1 MVYTP
6 KLISYNMKN
15 YFSKKIVVDEPQ
27 SGLSTFVM
35 PTSVKD
41 VITFAGSLPCGTLYS
56 PRQNSE
62 ISALAAGMLDKGTK
76 NKDKFEVSDIL
87 ESVGAEIN
95 FFNTAYHVHFT
106 GYCLK
111 SDLETVLC
119 LLCEQL
125 RTPLFL
131 EKELSTLKKRLVG
144 NLERSKEDTKKQAT
158 IGLLRELYPPDH
170 PNYALTTD
178 EKIERVSLV
187 KTKEIKT
194 FHKKT
199 YRLGGFNFSA
209 AGDVN
214 PDTIN
219 KLLKEQFSG
228 WKKGSDIPYQL
239 DLKARPVKSK
249 ECRIPI
255 PDKQSIDMYLGQA
268 IGINRRHKDYYP
280 LKMAIYVLGGNF
292 SARLMQTIRDEA
304 GLTYGIG
311 ASLSGTGF
319 GSDGYWSTWATFA
332 PDLLKKGKGATH
344 NQIQEW
350 YNKGITEKELKEKKT
365 TLTGAYQVGL
375 DSTGGLAARILSNA
389 EQGEKTEHLDKYPEI
404 IKNISLDKVN
414 KTIKKYIKPKQ
425 LTFVAAGTFDD

>member
-1 MVYTP
+1 MR
-6 KLISYNMKN
+6 N

-27 SGLSTFVM
+27 KGLSTFVL
-35 PTSVKD
+35 PTGVKE

-56 PRQNSE
+56 PRKNSE
-62 ISALAAGMLDKGTK
+62 ISSLAAGMLDKGTK

-95 FFNTAYHVHFT
+95 FFNTAHHVQFT

-111 SDLETVLC
+111 NDLDTVLC
-119 LLCEQL
+119 LLGEQL

-144 NLERSKEDTKKQAT
+144 NLERSKEDTKKQAM
-158 IGLLRELYPPDH
+158 IGLLRKLYPPHH

-178 EKIERVSLV
+178 EKIELVSSV
-187 KTKEIKT
+187 RTKEIKT
-194 FHKKT
+194 FHKNT
-199 YRLGGFNFSA
+199 YQLGGFNFSA
-209 AGDVN
+209 AGDVS

-219 KLLKEQFSG
+219 KLLKEQFSR
-228 WKKGSDIPYQL
+228 WKKGPDIPYRL
-239 DLKARPVKSK
+239 DLKARPIKGK
-249 ECRIPI
+249 KRRIPI

-292 SARLMQTIRDEA
+292 SARLMQSIRDEA

-311 ASLSGTGF
+311 SSLSGTGF
-319 GSDGYWSTWATFA
+319 GSDGYWSTLATFA
-332 PDLLKKGKGATH
+332 PDLLEKGKRATR
-344 NQIQEW
+344 NQIEEW
-350 YNKGITEKELKEKKT
+350 YNSGITEKELKEKKT
-365 TLTGAYQVGL
+365 TIMRAYKVGL

-389 EQGEKTEHLDKYPEI
+389 QQREKIEHLDKYPEI

>member
-1 MVYTP
+1 MR
-6 KLISYNMKN
+6 N
-15 YFSKKIVVDEPQ
+15 YFSKKIVIDEPQ
-27 SGLSTFVM
+27 KGLSTFVLS
-35 PTSVKD
+35 TGVKE

-56 PRQNSE
+56 PRKNSE
-62 ISALAAGMLDKGTK
+62 ISSLAAGMLDKGTK

-95 FFNTAYHVHFT
+95 FFNTAHHVQFT
-106 GYCLK
+106 GHCLK
-111 SDLETVLC
+111 NDLDTVLC
-119 LLCEQL
+119 LLGEQL

-144 NLERSKEDTKKQAT
+144 NLERSKEDTKKQAM
-158 IGLLRELYPPDH
+158 IGLLRKLYPPHH
-170 PNYALTTD
+170 PNYALTTN
-178 EKIERVSLV
+178 ENIELVSSV
-187 KTKEIKT
+187 RTKEIKT
-194 FHKKT
+194 FHKNT
-199 YRLGGFNFSA
+199 YQLGGFNFSA
-209 AGDVN
+209 AGDVS

-219 KLLKEQFSG
+219 KLLKEQFSR
-228 WKKGSDIPYQL
+228 WKKGPDIPYRL
-239 DLKARPVKSK
+239 DLKARPIKGK
-249 ECRIPI
+249 KRRIPI

-311 ASLSGTGF
+311 SSLSGTGF

-332 PDLLKKGKGATH
+332 PDLLEKGKRATH
-344 NQIQEW
+344 NQIKEW
-350 YNKGITEKELKEKKT
+350 YNNGITEKELNEKKT
-365 TLTGAYQVGL
+365 TIMGAYKVGL

-389 EQGEKTEHLDKYPEI
+389 QQREKIEHLDKYPEI

>member
-1 MVYTP
+1 MR
-6 KLISYNMKN
+6 N

-27 SGLSTFVM
+27 KGLSTFVL
-35 PTSVKD
+35 PTGVKE

-56 PRQNSE
+56 PRKNSE
-62 ISALAAGMLDKGTK
+62 ISSLAAGMLDKGTK
-76 NKDKFEVSDIL
+76 NKDKFEVSDML

-95 FFNTAYHVHFT
+95 FFNTAHHVQFT

-111 SDLETVLC
+111 NDLDTVLC
-119 LLCEQL
+119 LLGEQL

-144 NLERSKEDTKKQAT
+144 NLERSKEDTKKQAM
-158 IGLLRELYPPDH
+158 IGLLRKLYPPHH
-170 PNYALTTD
+170 PNYALTTN
-178 EKIERVSLV
+178 ENIELVSSV
-187 KTKEIKT
+187 RTKEIKT
-194 FHKKT
+194 FHKNT
-199 YRLGGFNFSA
+199 YQLGGFNFSA
-209 AGDVN
+209 AGDVS

-219 KLLKEQFSG
+219 KLLKEQFSR
-228 WKKGSDIPYQL
+228 WKKGPDIPYRL
-239 DLKARPVKSK
+239 DLKARPIKGK
-249 ECRIPI
+249 KRRIPI

-311 ASLSGTGF
+311 SSLSGTGF

-332 PDLLKKGKGATH
+332 PDLLEKGKRATR
-344 NQIQEW
+344 NQIKEW
-350 YNKGITEKELKEKKT
+350 YNNGITEKELKEKKT
-365 TLTGAYQVGL
+365 TIMGAYQVGL

-389 EQGEKTEHLDKYPEI
+389 QQREKIEHLDQYPEI

>member
-1 MVYTP
+1 MR
-6 KLISYNMKN
+6 N

-27 SGLSTFVM
+27 KGLSTFVL
-35 PTSVKD
+35 PTGVKE

-56 PRQNSE
+56 PRKNSE
-62 ISALAAGMLDKGTK
+62 ISSLAAGMLDKGTN

-95 FFNTAYHVHFT
+95 FFNTAHHVQFT

-111 SDLETVLC
+111 NDLDTVLC
-119 LLCEQL
+119 LLGEQL

-144 NLERSKEDTKKQAT
+144 NLERSKEDTKKQAM
-158 IGLLRELYPPDH
+158 IGLLRKLYPPHH

-178 EKIERVSLV
+178 EKIELVSSV
-187 KTKEIKT
+187 RTKEIKT
-194 FHKKT
+194 FHKNT
-199 YRLGGFNFSA
+199 YQLGGFNFSA
-209 AGDVN
+209 AGDVS

-219 KLLKEQFSG
+219 KLLKEQFSR
-228 WKKGSDIPYQL
+228 WKKGPDIPYRL
-239 DLKARPVKSK
+239 DLKARPIKGK
-249 ECRIPI
+249 KRRIPI

-311 ASLSGTGF
+311 SSLSGTGF

-332 PDLLKKGKGATH
+332 PDLLEKGKRATR
-344 NQIQEW
+344 NQIKEW
-350 YNKGITEKELKEKKT
+350 YNNGITEKELKEKKT
-365 TLTGAYQVGL
+365 TIMGAYQVGL

-389 EQGEKTEHLDKYPEI
+389 QQREKIEHLDKYPEI

>member
-1 MVYTP
+1 MR
-6 KLISYNMKN
+6 N

-27 SGLSTFVM
+27 KGLSTFVL
-35 PTSVKD
+35 PTGVKE

-56 PRQNSE
+56 PRKNSE
-62 ISALAAGMLDKGTK
+62 ISSLAAGMLDKGTK

-95 FFNTAYHVHFT
+95 FFNTAHHVQFT

-111 SDLETVLC
+111 NDLDTVLC
-119 LLCEQL
+119 LLGEQL

-144 NLERSKEDTKKQAT
+144 NLERSKEDTKKQAM
-158 IGLLRELYPPDH
+158 IGLLRKLYPPHH

-178 EKIERVSLV
+178 EKIELVSSV
-187 KTKEIKT
+187 RTKEIKT
-194 FHKKT
+194 FHKNT
-199 YRLGGFNFSA
+199 YQLGGFNFSA
-209 AGDVN
+209 AGDVS

-219 KLLKEQFSG
+219 KLLKEQFSR
-228 WKKGSDIPYQL
+228 WKKGPDIPYRL
-239 DLKARPVKSK
+239 DLKARPIKGK
-249 ECRIPI
+249 KRRIPI

-332 PDLLKKGKGATH
+332 PDLLEKGKRATR
-344 NQIQEW
+344 NQIKEW
-350 YNKGITEKELKEKKT
+350 YNNGITEKELKEKKT
-365 TLTGAYQVGL
+365 TIMGAYQVGL

-389 EQGEKTEHLDKYPEI
+389 QQREKIEHLDKYPEI

>member
-1 MVYTP
+1 MR
-6 KLISYNMKN
+6 N

-27 SGLSTFVM
+27 KGLSTFVL
-35 PTSVKD
+35 PTGVKE

-56 PRQNSE
+56 PRKNSE
-62 ISALAAGMLDKGTK
+62 ISSLAAGMLDKGTK

-95 FFNTAYHVHFT
+95 FFNTAHHVQFT

-111 SDLETVLC
+111 NDLDTVLC
-119 LLCEQL
+119 LLGEQL

-144 NLERSKEDTKKQAT
+144 NLERSKEDTKKQAM
-158 IGLLRELYPPDH
+158 IGLLRKLYPPHH

-178 EKIERVSLV
+178 EKIELVSSV
-187 KTKEIKT
+187 RTKEIKT

-209 AGDVN
+209 AGDVS

-219 KLLKEQFSG
+219 KLLKEQFSR
-228 WKKGSDIPYQL
+228 WKKGPDIPYRL
-239 DLKARPVKSK
+239 DLKARPIKGK
-249 ECRIPI
+249 KRRIPI

-332 PDLLKKGKGATH
+332 PDLLEKGKRATR
-344 NQIQEW
+344 NQIKEW
-350 YNKGITEKELKEKKT
+350 YNNGITEKELKEKKT
-365 TLTGAYQVGL
+365 TIMGAYQVGL

-389 EQGEKTEHLDKYPEI
+389 QQREKIEHLDQYPEI

>member
-1 MVYTP
+1 MR
-6 KLISYNMKN
+6 N

-27 SGLSTFVM
+27 KGLSTFVL
-35 PTSVKD
+35 PTGVKE

-56 PRQNSE
+56 PRKNSE
-62 ISALAAGMLDKGTK
+62 ISSLAAGMLDKGTK

-95 FFNTAYHVHFT
+95 FFNTAHHVQFT

-111 SDLETVLC
+111 NDLPTVLC
-119 LLCEQL
+119 LLGEQL

-144 NLERSKEDTKKQAT
+144 NLERSKEDTKKQAM
-158 IGLLRELYPPDH
+158 IGLLRRLYPPHH

-178 EKIERVSLV
+178 EKIELVSSV
-187 KTKEIKT
+187 RTKEIKT
-194 FHKKT
+194 FHKNT

-209 AGDVN
+209 AGDVS

-219 KLLKEQFSG
+219 KLLKEQFSR
-228 WKKGSDIPYQL
+228 WKKGPDIPYRL
-239 DLKARPVKSK
+239 DLKARPIKGK
-249 ECRIPI
+249 KRRIPI

-268 IGINRRHKDYYP
+268 IGINRRHKDYYS

-311 ASLSGTGF
+311 SSLSGTGF

-332 PDLLKKGKGATH
+332 PDLLEKGKRATH
-344 NQIQEW
+344 NQIKEW
-350 YNKGITEKELKEKKT
+350 YNNGITEKELNEKKT
-365 TLTGAYQVGL
+365 TIMGAYKVGL

-389 EQGEKTEHLDKYPEI
+389 QQREKIEHLDQYPEI

-425 LTFVAAGTFDD
+425 LTFVAAGTFND

>member
-1 MVYTP
+1 MR
-6 KLISYNMKN
+6 N

-27 SGLSTFVM
+27 KGLSTFVLS
-35 PTSVKD
+35 TGVKE

-56 PRQNSE
+56 PRKNSE
-62 ISALAAGMLDKGTK
+62 ISSLAAGMLDKGTK

-95 FFNTAYHVHFT
+95 FFNTAHHVQFT
-106 GYCLK
+106 GHCLK
-111 SDLETVLC
+111 NDLDTVLC
-119 LLCEQL
+119 LLGEQL

-144 NLERSKEDTKKQAT
+144 NLERSKEDTKKQAM
-158 IGLLRELYPPDH
+158 IGLLRKLYPPHH
-170 PNYALTTD
+170 PNYALTTN
-178 EKIERVSLV
+178 ENIELVSSV
-187 KTKEIKT
+187 RTKEIKT

-199 YRLGGFNFSA
+199 YQLGGFNFSA
-209 AGDVN
+209 AGDVS

-219 KLLKEQFSG
+219 KLLKEQFSR
-228 WKKGSDIPYQL
+228 WKKGPDIPYRL
-239 DLKARPVKSK
+239 DLKARPIKGK
-249 ECRIPI
+249 KRRIPI

-311 ASLSGTGF
+311 SSLSGTGF

-332 PDLLKKGKGATH
+332 PDLLEKGKRATH
-344 NQIQEW
+344 NQIKEW
-350 YNKGITEKELKEKKT
+350 YNNGITEKELNEKKT
-365 TLTGAYQVGL
+365 TIMGAYKVGL

-389 EQGEKTEHLDKYPEI
+389 QQREKIEHLDKYPEI

>member
-1 MVYTP
+1 MR
-6 KLISYNMKN
+6 N
-15 YFSKKIVVDEPQ
+15 YFSKKIVIDEPQ
-27 SGLSTFVM
+27 KGLSTFVLS
-35 PTSVKD
+35 TGVKE

-56 PRQNSE
+56 PRKNSE
-62 ISALAAGMLDKGTK
+62 ISSLAAGMLDKGTK

-95 FFNTAYHVHFT
+95 FFNTAHHVQFT

-111 SDLETVLC
+111 NDLDTVLC
-119 LLCEQL
+119 LLGEQL

-144 NLERSKEDTKKQAT
+144 NLERSKEDTKKQAM
-158 IGLLRELYPPDH
+158 IGLLRKLYPPHH

-178 EKIERVSLV
+178 EKIELVSSV
-187 KTKEIKT
+187 RTKEIKT
-194 FHKKT
+194 FHKNT
-199 YRLGGFNFSA
+199 YQLGGFNFSA
-209 AGDVN
+209 AGDVS

-219 KLLKEQFSG
+219 KLLKEQFSR
-228 WKKGSDIPYQL
+228 WKKGPDIPYRL
-239 DLKARPVKSK
+239 DLKARPIKGK
-249 ECRIPI
+249 KRRIPI

-332 PDLLKKGKGATH
+332 PDLLEKGKRATH
-344 NQIQEW
+344 NQIKEW
-350 YNKGITEKELKEKKT
+350 YNNGITEKELNEKKT
-365 TLTGAYQVGL
+365 TIMGAYKVGL

-389 EQGEKTEHLDKYPEI
+389 QQREKIEHLDKYPEI

>member
-1 MVYTP
+1 MR
-6 KLISYNMKN
+6 N

-27 SGLSTFVM
+27 KGLSTFVL
-35 PTSVKD
+35 PTGVKE

-56 PRQNSE
+56 PRKNSE
-62 ISALAAGMLDKGTK
+62 ISSLAAGMLDKGTK

-95 FFNTAYHVHFT
+95 FFNTAHHVQFT

-111 SDLETVLC
+111 NDLDTVLC
-119 LLCEQL
+119 LLGEQL

-144 NLERSKEDTKKQAT
+144 NLERSKEDTKKQAM
-158 IGLLRELYPPDH
+158 IGLLRKLYPPHH

-178 EKIERVSLV
+178 EKIELVSSV
-187 KTKEIKT
+187 RTKEIKT
-194 FHKKT
+194 FHKNT
-199 YRLGGFNFSA
+199 YQLGGFNFSA
-209 AGDVN
+209 AGDVS

-219 KLLKEQFSG
+219 KLLKEQFSR
-228 WKKGSDIPYQL
+228 WKKGPDIPYRL
-239 DLKARPVKSK
+239 DLKARPIKGK
-249 ECRIPI
+249 KRRIPI

-332 PDLLKKGKGATH
+332 PDLLEKGKRATR
-344 NQIQEW
+344 NQIKEW
-350 YNKGITEKELKEKKT
+350 YNSVITEK
-365 TLTGAYQVGL
+365 
-375 DSTGGLAARILSNA
+375 
-389 EQGEKTEHLDKYPEI
+389 
-404 IKNISLDKVN
+404 
-414 KTIKKYIKPKQ
+414 
-425 LTFVAAGTFDD
+425 

>member
-1 MVYTP
+1 MR
-6 KLISYNMKN
+6 N

-27 SGLSTFVM
+27 KGLSTFVLS
-35 PTSVKD
+35 TGVKE

-56 PRQNSE
+56 PRKNSE
-62 ISALAAGMLDKGTK
+62 ISSLAAGMLDKGTK

-95 FFNTAYHVHFT
+95 FFNTAHHVQFT
-106 GYCLK
+106 GHCLK
-111 SDLETVLC
+111 NDLDTVLC
-119 LLCEQL
+119 LLGEQL

-144 NLERSKEDTKKQAT
+144 NLERSKEDTKKQAM
-158 IGLLRELYPPDH
+158 IGLLRKLYPPHH

-178 EKIERVSLV
+178 EKIELVSSV
-187 KTKEIKT
+187 RTKEIKT
-194 FHKKT
+194 FHKNT
-199 YRLGGFNFSA
+199 YQLGGFNFSA
-209 AGDVN
+209 AGDVS

-219 KLLKEQFSG
+219 KLLKEQFSR
-228 WKKGSDIPYQL
+228 WKKGPDIPYRL
-239 DLKARPVKSK
+239 DLKARPIKGK
-249 ECRIPI
+249 KRRIPI

-311 ASLSGTGF
+311 SSLSGTGF

-332 PDLLKKGKGATH
+332 PDLLEKGKRATR
-344 NQIQEW
+344 NQIKEW
-350 YNKGITEKELKEKKT
+350 YNNGITEKELNEKKT
-365 TLTGAYQVGL
+365 TIMGAYKVGL

-389 EQGEKTEHLDKYPEI
+389 QQREKIEHLDQYPEI